1 MPIYERELVLSRGGE
16 SSGYILIAITF
27 DRQYVAVYDKASA
40 GSGVLLLPFEG
51 EASRNISPRHL
62 AWFGRHTEGLSFN
75 EETGKLEVTVD
86 LSTYPVLGFKHSYA
100 SDGVD
105 IQVTM
110 TYRDLIRRMENRYA
124 SCDYGEC
131 WKSV

>member
-1 MPIYERELVLSRGGE
+1 MPIYERKFAWSRAGE

-40 GSGVLLLPFEG
+40 GSGVLLLPYEG
-51 EASRNISPRHL
+51 EASKNTSPRHL

-86 LSTYPVLGFKHSYA
+86 LSTYPVIVGAESA
-100 SDGVD
+100 
-105 IQVTM
+105 
-110 TYRDLIRRMENRYA
+110 
-124 SCDYGEC
+124 
-131 WKSV
+131 

>member
-40 GSGVLLLPFEG
+40 GSGVLLLPYEG
-51 EASRNISPRHL
+51 EASKNTSPRHL

-86 LSTYPVLGFKHSYA
+86 LSIPMLLTEWIFRL
-100 SDGVD
+100 
-105 IQVTM
+105 
-110 TYRDLIRRMENRYA
+110 L
-124 SCDYGEC
+124 
-131 WKSV
+131 